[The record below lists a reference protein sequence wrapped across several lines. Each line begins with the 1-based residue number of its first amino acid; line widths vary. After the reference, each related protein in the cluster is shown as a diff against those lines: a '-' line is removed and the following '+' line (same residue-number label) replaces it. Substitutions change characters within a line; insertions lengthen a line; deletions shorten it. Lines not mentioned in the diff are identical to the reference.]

1 MDDMNVMN
9 DNEELSK
16 EELKKKIVILLGA
29 SNHHW
34 DLDDAL
40 RRRFKK
46 RVYFPLNSVWRR
58 EMFRINLKEIKT
70 SSDMNFEELIKDT
83 DAY

>member
-1 MDDMNVMN
+1 MDSAGTKRSIGDNENTRLVMEEMLVQMDDMNVMN

-46 RVYFPLNSVWRR
+46 RVYFPLNSV
-58 EMFRINLKEIKT
+58 
-70 SSDMNFEELIKDT
+70 
-83 DAY
+83 